1 MVKDIVING
10 AVLHVDYHAVGRE
23 RPTIIFLHDS
33 LGCVTLWREFP
44 IMLGNATNCNVL
56 VYDRQGYGK
65 SAPLTTAVRNNSY
78 LETEADIL
86 CLLIEQCGVPDA
98 ILFGHSD
105 GGSIALITAAKCQSR
120 VIGVVTEGAHIF
132 VEEIT
137 LNGIREAVQAYHT
150 TNLKERLQK
159 YHGDKTDAVFEA
171 WTKTWLSDAFKSWNI
186 EHFLPQI
193 QCPVLVIQGEADEYG
208 SIAQVNGIA
217 EQVAGDAHKLLIGLT
232 GHTPHREARDIVL
245 QRTSAFI
252 QEVITTAR

>member
-1 MVKDIVING
+1 MVKEVVING
-10 AVLHVDYHAVGRE
+10 AVLHVDYHRVGKE

-33 LGCVTLWREFP
+33 LGCVELWRDFP
-44 IMLGNATNCNVL
+44 IVLGNATNCNVL

-65 SAPLTTAVRNNSY
+65 SAPFTTTARNNSY
-78 LETEADIL
+78 LEMEADIL
-86 CLLIEQCGVPDA
+86 CLLIEQCGIHHA

-105 GGSIALITAAKCQSR
+105 GGSIALITAAKYPSHI
-120 VIGVVTEGAHIF
+120 IGVVTEGAHIF

-137 LNGIREAVQAYHT
+137 LNGIREAVQTYHT

-171 WTKTWLSDAFKSWNI
+171 WTNTWLSDTFKSWNI

-193 QCPVLVIQGEADEYG
+193 QCPVLVIQGEADAYG

-217 EQVAGDAHKLLIGLT
+217 AQVAGDAHKLLIPST
-232 GHTPHREARDIVL
+232 GHTPHREASDIVL
-245 QRTSAFI
+245 QRASAFI
-252 QEVITTAR
+252 QDLMTKA